1 MRTLARSPRQY
12 PGKLPFAAALVS
24 AIFIGPS
31 TRADAVLKTMKDK
44 LNVINV
50 MHTVGMG
57 GSKLLDAQNLEKN
70 RIVEVWAVLP

>member
-1 MRTLARSPRQY
+1 
-12 PGKLPFAAALVS
+12 
-24 AIFIGPS
+24 
-31 TRADAVLKTMKDK
+31 MKDK
-44 LNVINV
+44 LSVINV